1 MTRKE
6 AHRRVYNTR
15 RWKSLR
21 SWKLSLSPICG
32 CGRLA
37 TTVHHVEPI
46 RQGGDPW
53 DVDNLQSVCYRDH
66 KMLHE
71 AMDRPE
77 RTAWGQ
83 AVFDLLYTHT
93 G

>member
-21 SWKLSLSPICG
+21 AWKLSTDPICT

-37 TTVHHVEPI
+37 TTVHHVHPV

-53 DVDNLQSVCYRDH
+53 DVDNLKSLCHRDH
-66 KMLHE
+66 RRVHE
-71 AMDRPE
+71 VMDRPE
-77 RTAWGQ
+77 ATAWKN
-83 AVFDLLYTHT
+83 AVFDLLCTYT